1 MRKIIAV
8 LLCVA
13 SLSCFASD
21 YSYDVTGEDE
31 NGRELE
37 GTIYSNNGE
46 RDVSGELTDENGNS
60 VEFNGQ
66 WDGNGKIS
74 GETEDGVSVDLNTN

>member
-1 MRKIIAV
+1 MKKIIV
-8 LLCVA
+8 ILLCVV
-13 SLSCFASD
+13 SLGCFASD

-31 NGRELE
+31 NGKELE

-46 RDVSGELTDENGNS
+46 REVTGELTDENGNS

-66 WDGNGKIS
+66 WDGHGQIS
-74 GETEDGVSVDLNTN
+74 GETDDGVSVDLNTN